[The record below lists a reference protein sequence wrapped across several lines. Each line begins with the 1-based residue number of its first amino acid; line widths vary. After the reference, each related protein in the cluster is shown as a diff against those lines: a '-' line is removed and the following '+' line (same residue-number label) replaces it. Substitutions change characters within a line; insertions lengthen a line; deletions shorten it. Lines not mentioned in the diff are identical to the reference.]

1 MLSVFF
7 GHPGNAWYISSTD
20 KRESKAFAIIEMRI
34 EEGSMSRMAV
44 TVVCVSL
51 ILAETAVA
59 GIFSSGPRLLEARC
73 AVCHP
78 SSKVKVL
85 KRTRPQWDAIVTS
98 MTKKGAKLSAGER
111 KTLVDYL
118 AKTYKP

>member
-1 MLSVFF
+1 M
-7 GHPGNAWYISSTD
+7 
-20 KRESKAFAIIEMRI
+20 KRIALT
-34 EEGSMSRMAV
+34 G
-44 TVVCVSL
+44 VVVSL
-51 ILAETAVA
+51 VVAGTAV
-59 GIFSSGPRLLEARC
+59 GGMFSNGQSLLESRC

-85 KRTRPQWDAIVTS
+85 KRSPGQWDAIVAG
-98 MTKKGAKLSAGER
+98 MVKKGAHLSGEEK

>member
-1 MLSVFF
+1 MKKSAAAGVTLSLVIA
-7 GHPGNAWYISSTD
+7 G
-20 KRESKAFAIIEMRI
+20 
-34 EEGSMSRMAV
+34 
-44 TVVCVSL
+44 
-51 ILAETAVA
+51 TAVA
-59 GIFSSGPRLLEARC
+59 GMFSSGPSLLESRC

-85 KRTRPQWDAIVTS
+85 KRSPGQWDAIVAG
-98 MTKKGAKLSAGER
+98 MVKRGAQLSAEEK

>member
-1 MLSVFF
+1 M
-7 GHPGNAWYISSTD
+7 
-20 KRESKAFAIIEMRI
+20 KRIARA
-34 EEGSMSRMAV
+34 
-44 TVVCVSL
+44 TVAVSL
-51 ILAETAVA
+51 VVTGTAVA
-59 GIFSSGPRLLEARC
+59 AMFSNGPSLLESRC

-85 KRTRPQWDAIVTS
+85 KRSPGQWDAIVAG
-98 MTKKGAKLSAGER
+98 MVKRGAKLSGEEK

>member
-1 MLSVFF
+1 M
-7 GHPGNAWYISSTD
+7 
-20 KRESKAFAIIEMRI
+20 KRVALT
-34 EEGSMSRMAV
+34 AV
-44 TVVCVSL
+44 TVSL
-51 ILAETAVA
+51 VVAGSAVA
-59 GIFSSGPRLLEARC
+59 GVFSNGPNLLESRC

-85 KRTRPQWDAIVTS
+85 KRSAGQWDAIVS
-98 MTKKGAKLSAGER
+98 GMMQRGAKLSGEEK

>member
-1 MLSVFF
+1 M
-7 GHPGNAWYISSTD
+7 
-20 KRESKAFAIIEMRI
+20 KR
-34 EEGSMSRMAV
+34 
-44 TVVCVSL
+44 CVMTSIAASL
-51 ILAETAVA
+51 VVA
-59 GIFSSGPRLLEARC
+59 GTAAAGVFSSGPNLLEARC

-85 KRTRPQWDAIVTS
+85 KRSPGQWDAIVS
-98 MTKKGAKLSAGER
+98 GMMKRGAKLSVDEK

>member
-1 MLSVFF
+1 MNKIALT
-7 GHPGNAWYISSTD
+7 G
-20 KRESKAFAIIEMRI
+20 
-34 EEGSMSRMAV
+34 MA
-44 TVVCVSL
+44 VSL
-51 ILAETAVA
+51 IVAGTAVA
-59 GIFSSGPRLLEARC
+59 GMFSNGPNLLESRC

-85 KRTRPQWDAIVTS
+85 KRSSGQWDAIVAG
-98 MTKKGAKLSAGER
+98 MMKKGAILSGEEK

>member
-1 MLSVFF
+1 MKSV
-7 GHPGNAWYISSTD
+7 
-20 KRESKAFAIIEMRI
+20 AIA
-34 EEGSMSRMAV
+34 GV
-44 TVVCVSL
+44 TVSL
-51 ILAETAVA
+51 LVAGTAVA
-59 GIFSSGPRLLEARC
+59 GMFTSGPSLLEARC

-85 KRTRPQWDAIVTS
+85 KRSPGQWDAVVS
-98 MTKKGAKLSAGER
+98 GMMKRGAKLSVDEK